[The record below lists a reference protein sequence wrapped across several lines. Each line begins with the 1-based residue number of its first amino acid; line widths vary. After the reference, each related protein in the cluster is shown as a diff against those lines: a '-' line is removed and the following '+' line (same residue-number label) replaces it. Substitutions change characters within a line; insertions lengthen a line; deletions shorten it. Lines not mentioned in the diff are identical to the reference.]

1 MMNSAT
7 AYLIHHGYVVL
18 FAWVAT
24 EQLALP
30 VPSEPI
36 LLAAGVLAGAG
47 LLRLPFI
54 IAVGVAASLLSDV
67 IWYEIGR
74 ARGSQVMRLVCRI
87 SLEPD
92 SCVRRSENMFA
103 RYGAWSLLVAKFVPG
118 LNTVAQPLA
127 GTLRMR
133 RSRFLLVDTLGAF
146 LWIGTYTGLGYFFS
160 DEVERVAAHARY
172 LGSWLFGLV
181 FGGLALY
188 IAVKYIRRQRFIRAL
203 RIARITPAEVKRKID
218 AGQALMIVD
227 LRHSLDFGAD
237 PVVIPGAV
245 HMSPEELERRSQDI
259 PRDRDVILYCT

>member
-1 MMNSAT
+1 LGDAT

-18 FAWVAT
+18 FAWVAV

-30 VPSEPI
+30 VPSEPV

-47 LLRLPFI
+47 LLRLPSA

-74 ARGSQVMRLVCRI
+74 ARGSQVMRLLCRI

-92 SCVRRSENMFA
+92 SCVRRSEDMFA
-103 RYGAWSLLVAKFVPG
+103 RYGGWSLLAAKFVPG

-127 GTLRMR
+127 GVLRMR
-133 RSRFLLVDTLGAF
+133 RSRFLLFDTLGAL
-146 LWIGTYTGLGYFFS
+146 LWIGTYTGLGYVFS
-160 DEVERVAAHARY
+160 GQVERLAAYGRS
-172 LGSWLFGLV
+172 LGAWLFGLV

-188 IAVKYIRRQRFIRAL
+188 IAGKYVRRQRFIRAL
-203 RIARITPAEVKRKID
+203 RIARITPAELKWQID
-218 AGQALMIVD
+218 TGQALMIVD
-227 LRHSLDFGAD
+227 LRHALDFEAD
-237 PVVIPGAV
+237 AVVIPGAV
-245 HMSPEELERRSQDI
+245 HMSPEELERHAPEI

>member
-1 MMNSAT
+1 MNDAA

-18 FAWVAT
+18 FAWVAA

-47 LLRLPFI
+47 LLRLPFA

-74 ARGSQVMRLVCRI
+74 TRGSQVMRLLCRI

-92 SCVRRSENMFA
+92 SCVRRSEDMFA
-103 RYGAWSLLVAKFVPG
+103 RYGGWSLLVAKFVPG

-127 GTLRMR
+127 GVLGMR
-133 RSRFLLVDTLGAF
+133 RSRFLLVDSLGAL
-146 LWIGTYTGLGYFFS
+146 LWIGTYTGLGYIFS
-160 DEVERVAAHARY
+160 DQIERVAAYGEY

-181 FGGLALY
+181 VGGLTFY
-188 IAVKYIRRQRFIRAL
+188 IVAKYIRRRRFIRAL
-203 RIARITPAEVKRKID
+203 MIARITPAELKGKID
-218 AGQALMIVD
+218 TGDEPMIVD
-227 LRHSLDFGAD
+227 LRHSLEFGVD

-245 HMSPEELERRSQDI
+245 HMSPEELERRSAEI

>member
-1 MMNSAT
+1 MGGAT
-7 AYLIHHGYVVL
+7 AYLIQHGYVVL
-18 FAWVAT
+18 FAWVAA

-47 LLRLPFI
+47 LLRLPSA

-67 IWYEIGR
+67 VWYEIGR
-74 ARGSQVMRLVCRI
+74 TRGSQVTRLLCRI

-92 SCVRRSENMFA
+92 SCVRRSQDMFA
-103 RYGAWSLLVAKFVPG
+103 RYGGWSLLIAKFVPG

-127 GTLRMR
+127 GVLGMR
-133 RSRFLLVDTLGAF
+133 RSKFLLVDTLGAL
-146 LWIGTYTGLGYFFS
+146 LWIGTYTGLGYLFS
-160 DEVERVAAHARY
+160 DQVERVAAHGRY

-188 IAVKYIRRQRFIRAL
+188 IAGKYFRRQRFIRAL
-203 RIARITPAEVKRKID
+203 RITRITPAELKLKID
-218 AGQALMIVD
+218 TGQALMIVD

-245 HMSPEELERRSQDI
+245 HMSPEELERHSQEI
-259 PRDRDVILYCT
+259 PSDRDVILYCT

>member
-1 MMNSAT
+1 LNDVT

-18 FAWVAT
+18 FAWVAA

-30 VPSEPI
+30 VPSEPV

-47 LLRLPFI
+47 LLRLPSA

-74 ARGSQVMRLVCRI
+74 ARGSQVMRLLCRI

-92 SCVRRSENMFA
+92 SCVRRSQDMFA
-103 RYGAWSLLVAKFVPG
+103 RYGGWSLLVAKFVPG

-127 GTLRMR
+127 GILRMR
-133 RSRFLLVDTLGAF
+133 RSRFLLVDTLGAL

-160 DEVERVAAHARY
+160 DQVERVAAHGRY
-172 LGSWLFGLV
+172 LGSWLVGLV

-188 IAVKYIRRQRFIRAL
+188 LAGKYVRRQRFIRAL
-203 RIARITPAEVKRKID
+203 RIARIAPAELKLKID
-218 AGQALMIVD
+218 TGQALMIVD
-227 LRHSLDFGAD
+227 LRHALDFGAD
-237 PVVIPGAV
+237 PVVIRGAV
-245 HMSPEELERRSQDI
+245 HMTPEELERHSQEI

>member
-1 MMNSAT
+1 MSVAT

-18 FAWVAT
+18 FAWVAA

-30 VPSEPI
+30 VPSEPV

-47 LLRLPFI
+47 LLRLPSVI
-54 IAVGVAASLLSDV
+54 TVGVAGSLLSDV

-74 ARGSQVMRLVCRI
+74 ARGSQVLRLLCRI

-92 SCVRRSENMFA
+92 SCVRRSQDTFA
-103 RYGAWSLLVAKFVPG
+103 RYGGWSLLIAKFVPG
-118 LNTVAQPLA
+118 VNTVAQPLA
-127 GTLRMR
+127 GVLRMR

-146 LWIGTYTGLGYFFS
+146 LWIGTYTGLGYVFA
-160 DEVERVAAHARY
+160 DQVERVAAHGRY
-172 LGSWLFGLV
+172 LGAWLFGLV

-188 IAVKYIRRQRFIRAL
+188 LAGKYVRRQRFIRAL
-203 RIARITPAEVKRKID
+203 RIARITPAELKRKID
-218 AGQALMIVD
+218 AGQAPMIVD
-227 LRHSLDFGAD
+227 LRHALDFGAD

-245 HMSPEELERRSQDI
+245 HMRPEELERHSQKI

>member
-1 MMNSAT
+1 MSAAT

-18 FAWVAT
+18 FAWVAA

-30 VPSEPI
+30 VPSEPV

-47 LLRLPFI
+47 LLRLPLV

-74 ARGSQVMRLVCRI
+74 SRGSQVMRLLCRI

-92 SCVRRSENMFA
+92 SCVRRSQDMFA

-127 GTLRMR
+127 GVLRMR
-133 RSRFLLVDTLGAF
+133 RSRFLLVDILGAF

-160 DEVERVAAHARY
+160 AQVERVAASGRY
-172 LGSWLFGLV
+172 LGSWLFGLML
-181 FGGLALY
+181 GGLALY
-188 IAVKYIRRQRFIRAL
+188 LAGKYVRRRRFIRTL
-203 RIARITPAEVKRKID
+203 RIARITPAELKRKID
-218 AGQALMIVD
+218 TGPAPVIVD
-227 LRHSLDFGAD
+227 LRHSLDFEAD
-237 PVVIPGAV
+237 TVVIPGAV
-245 HMSPEELERRSQDI
+245 HMSPEELERHSQEI